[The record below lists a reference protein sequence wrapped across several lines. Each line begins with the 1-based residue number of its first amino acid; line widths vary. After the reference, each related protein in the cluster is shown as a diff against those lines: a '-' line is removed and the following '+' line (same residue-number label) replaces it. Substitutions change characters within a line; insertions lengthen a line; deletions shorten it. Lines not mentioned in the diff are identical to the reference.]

1 MNEIRNVSRIAI
13 TALMFASLSGLAAAQ
28 PAPTAIGKN
37 GDVELTTEAR
47 IGATVLKPGHY
58 RFRHA
63 TQDGQHYLVINQRG
77 RAAIWQG
84 DVSDATGRG
93 WEIARVP
100 CEIVPLDA
108 TAKNTAMYTTRQ
120 PDGSQVITQV
130 RIRGERGGHLL
141 ALQPKPGT
149 D

>member
-1 MNEIRNVSRIAI
+1 MNVIRNVSRIAI

-63 TQDGQHYLVINQRG
+63 TQDGQHYLVINQRPAMR
-77 RAAIWQG
+77 RANETHPMG
-84 DVSDATGRG
+84 GGSET
-93 WEIARVP
+93 ARVP
-100 CEIVPLDA
+100 CDIVPLDA

-120 PDGSQVITQV
+120 PDGAQVITQI

>member
-1 MNEIRNVSRIAI
+1 MNWIRNASLMAI
-13 TALMFASLSGLAAAQ
+13 IGLTFTSLSGVAAAQ

-37 GDVELTTEAR
+37 GDVELTAETR
-47 IGATVLKPGHY
+47 IGATALKPGHY

-77 RAAIWQG
+77 RAAIRQG

-108 TAKNTAMYTTRQ
+108 TAKNTAMYITRQ
-120 PDGSQVITQV
+120 PDGSQVITQI

-141 ALQPKPGT
+141 ALEPKTGA
-149 D
+149 

>member
-1 MNEIRNVSRIAI
+1 MNWIRNASLMAI
-13 TALMFASLSGLAAAQ
+13 IGLTFTSLSGVAAAQ

-37 GDVELTTEAR
+37 GDVELTAETR
-47 IGATVLKPGHY
+47 IGATALKPGHY

-77 RAAIWQG
+77 RAAIRQ

-108 TAKNTAMYTTRQ
+108 TAKNTAMYITTQ
-120 PDGSQVITQV
+120 PDGSQVITQI

-141 ALQPKPGT
+141 ALQPKPGE
-149 D
+149 

>member
-1 MNEIRNVSRIAI
+1 MNWIRNVSLMAI
-13 TALMFASLSGLAAAQ
+13 IGLTFTSLSGVAAAQ

-37 GDVELTTEAR
+37 GDVELTAETR
-47 IGATVLKPGHY
+47 IGATALKPGHY

-63 TQDGQHYLVINQRG
+63 TQDGQHYLVINQRPAMR
-77 RAAIWQG
+77 RANETHPMG
-84 DVSDATGRG
+84 GGS
-93 WEIARVP
+93 EIARVP
-100 CEIVPLDA
+100 CDIVPLDA
-108 TAKNTAMYTTRQ
+108 TAKNTAMYTTLQ
-120 PDGSQVITQV
+120 PDGSQVITQL